1 MGSDRPLR
9 VALVTS
15 SYNYIADGVA
25 LTLNR
30 LVGYLE
36 SHGVEVHVFAPIA
49 DRPAF
54 EHQGTIVPVPS
65 IPLPG
70 RPEYRLALG
79 MAGFIALGWAFWRWE
94 ASVSR
99 RFPPPPS
106 APTLEPG
113 EQL

>member
-1 MGSDRPLR
+1 LSLIQGRALR

-15 SYNYIADGVA
+15 SYNYIPDGVA

-36 SHGVEVHVFAPIA
+36 RQGVEVLVFAPIA

-54 EHQGTIVPVPS
+54 VHQGTVVPVPS

-79 MAGFIALGWAFWRWE
+79 MAGYVKRQLLDFQH
-94 ASVSR
+94 
-99 RFPPPPS
+99 
-106 APTLEPG
+106 PTLFTSACRTSWDMPHSG
-113 EQL
+113 